1 MEADLREFRDDG
13 VVVVGIGREGAALDA
28 GGSRGEE
35 AEVGFVGED
44 DGVGAEVSCSESGRS
59 LMVTILVNNQP

>member
-1 MEADLREFRDDG
+1 MEADLREFRDEG

-28 GGSRGEE
+28 GGSGGEE

-44 DGVGAEVSCSESGRS
+44 DGVGAEVSCSESG
-59 LMVTILVNNQP
+59 